1 MSSGNEKSGFTWL
14 VVETGYRE
22 ARPSK
27 LGEELRWILNR
38 ETIRHE
44 ATGEVVT
51 RGAIRHPGICV
62 IVPEEADGRV
72 LLIRQYRYPA
82 GRALWELPAGTL
94 AGRETPERRMVATES
109 PEACAHRE
117 LLEET
122 GYRAGE
128 MIALGSCYAM
138 PGSSDER
145 IHLFLARQLR
155 LETAA
160 LDIGEVVYE
169 VRAFRWE
176 EIEAMIDAETIE
188 DAKTL
193 VGLFRWQR
201 FRDRG
206 RLTE

>member
-1 MSSGNEKSGFTWL
+1 MSNGDEKSGFTWL
-14 VVETGYRE
+14 AIETAYRE

-27 LGEELRWILNR
+27 HGDELRWILNR

-72 LLIRQYRYPA
+72 LLIRQYRYPV
-82 GRALWELPAGTL
+82 GQPLWELPAGTL

-109 PEACAHRE
+109 PVACAYRE

-128 MIALGSCYAM
+128 MIPLGSCYAM

-145 IHLFLARQLR
+145 IHLFLARELSQ
-155 LETAA
+155 EVAS

-169 VRAFRWE
+169 VRGFSWG
-176 EIEAMIDAETIE
+176 EIEAMIEAGTIE

-193 VGLFRWQR
+193 VGLLRLRLFRQR
-201 FRDRG
+201 S
-206 RLTE
+206 

>member
-1 MSSGNEKSGFTWL
+1 MSSGKEKSGFTWL
-14 VVETGYRE
+14 AVETAYRE

-27 LGEELRWILNR
+27 HGEELRWILNR
-38 ETIRHE
+38 ETIRQE
-44 ATGEVVT
+44 TTGEVVT

-62 IVPEEADGRV
+62 IVPEEVDGRV
-72 LLIRQYRYPA
+72 LLLRQYRYPA
-82 GRALWELPAGTL
+82 DRALWELPAGTL
-94 AGRETPERRMVATES
+94 AGRETPEGRMVATES
-109 PEACAHRE
+109 PAACAHRE

-122 GYRAGE
+122 GYRAEE

-145 IHLFLARQLR
+145 IYLFLARQLR
-155 LETAA
+155 PEAAA

-169 VRAFRWE
+169 VRAFSWE

-193 VGLFRWQR
+193 VGLFRWR
-201 FRDRG
+201 RYRDRG
-206 RLTE
+206 GSAK

>member
-1 MSSGNEKSGFTWL
+1 MSSANENSGFTWL
-14 VVETGYRE
+14 AVETAYRE

-27 LGEELRWILNR
+27 HGDELRWILNR

-44 ATGEVVT
+44 ATGELVT

-94 AGRETPERRMVATES
+94 TGRETPEQRMVATES

-145 IHLFLARQLR
+145 IHLFLARDLSQ
-155 LETAA
+155 EVAS

-169 VRAFRWE
+169 VRGFCWD
-176 EIEAMIDAETIE
+176 EIEAMIEAGTIE

-193 VGLFRWQR
+193 VGLFRLRLFRQR
-201 FRDRG
+201 S
-206 RLTE
+206 

>member
-1 MSSGNEKSGFTWL
+1 MSSANENNGFTWL
-14 VVETGYRE
+14 AVETAYRE

-27 LGEELRWILNR
+27 HGDELRWILNR

-44 ATGEVVT
+44 ATGELVT

-94 AGRETPERRMVATES
+94 TGRETPEQRMVATES

-145 IHLFLARQLR
+145 IHLFLAHQLR

-176 EIEAMIDAETIE
+176 ELEAMIDAETIE

-193 VGLFRWQR
+193 VGLFRWRR
-201 FRDRG
+201 FRDR
-206 RLTE
+206 